1 MHGYILLNTSVFTL
15 HKQYSSKIEDIT
27 IEFLVLGIK
36 PINNNFF
43 SQLLKT
49 EFSCTN
55 NFTLQTF
62 IQFKKK
68 MLKHQCIIWC
78 LLFVTTLNFL
88 HSC

>member
-62 IQFKKK
+62 IQFKKNAK
-68 MLKHQCIIWC
+68 TSMYYLVPVIRYNTK
-78 LLFVTTLNFL
+78 FL
-88 HSC
+88 A